1 MVAGRPPKE
10 FHQYLTDSRA
20 THISHDE
27 YMLSP
32 ATAFLRYCVDAKS
45 SIDLCIRHFPTNQN
59 DEYTKDSSNS
69 LQHLVVASLPTIMG
83 HFETYERALFAGMF
97 DMSVYL
103 QKFFVEKFFK
113 DLSKEETI
121 SIDLVRLSAYRG
133 IGSKSIGTLLADSL
147 SGWHNPKKVNSYF
160 LAFDLKFT
168 AFGNEEVDKLMVL
181 WQLRHSI
188 VHTGG
193 TLTLAD
199 AQKVSSLS
207 LYPGK
212 QIAFENNFIF
222 EVARKLH
229 PIVKQTTIGLGNAF
243 IQRLLPALLQPERDK
258 IDKFFEVKS
267 SVSSWLRTA

>member
-1 MVAGRPPKE
+1 MTAGRPPKE

-20 THISHDE
+20 THISHGE

-32 ATAFLRYCVDAKS
+32 ASAFLKYCVDAKS

-59 DEYTKDSSNS
+59 DEYTKDSFDS
-69 LQHLVVASLPTIMG
+69 LQHLIVASLPTIMG
-83 HFETYERALFAGMF
+83 HFETFERALFAGMF

-103 QKFFVEKFFK
+103 QRFSVEKFFK
-113 DLSKEETI
+113 DLSKDETVF
-121 SIDLVRLSAYRG
+121 IDLIRLAAYRS

-147 SGWHNPKKVNSYF
+147 SGWHNPQRVNKYF
-160 LAFDLKFT
+160 LAFGLNFM
-168 AFGNEEVDKLMVL
+168 AFGNSESEKLMTL

-199 AQKVSSLS
+199 AQKVESLS
-207 LYPGK
+207 QYAGK

-229 PIVKQTTIGLGNAF
+229 PIVKQTTTGLGNGF
-243 IQRLLPALLQPERDK
+243 KQRLSPALAQQERDK
-258 IDKFFEVKS
+258 VEKFFEVKS
-267 SVSSWLRTA
+267 SVPSWLRTA